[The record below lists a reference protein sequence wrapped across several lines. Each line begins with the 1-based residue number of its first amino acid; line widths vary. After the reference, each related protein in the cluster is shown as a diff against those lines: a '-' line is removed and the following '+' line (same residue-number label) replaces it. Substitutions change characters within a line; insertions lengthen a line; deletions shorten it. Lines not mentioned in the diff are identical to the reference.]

1 MLLLVLA
8 AAVLQDGRWV
18 LLSMTRV
25 FSCAVLF
32 CLCLNSRCYGNGM
45 LDAAAAAALA
55 AVELQ
60 DGRWVIFNDEKVA
73 ASEHPPLS
81 MGYMY
86 FYRRIGDS
94 TPAQQ

>member
-1 MLLLVLA
+1 
-8 AAVLQDGRWV
+8 
-18 LLSMTRV
+18 
-25 FSCAVLF
+25 
-32 CLCLNSRCYGNGM
+32 M